1 MKVFK
6 YRAADETTF
15 ERDLC
20 SLKED
25 YFWAST
31 REQLNDPFEGMFGT
45 DRLTNQIKLIDESL
59 ASKSESLVG
68 LFDGVKAVIED
79 VLAFVDKS
87 GIFSLSKNPTEEL
100 LWAHYGNSHQGF
112 CIEYDL
118 DKLMSLEPEQYSHLD
133 VLYKKAPPHIEL
145 IDLVPRTTEKKILQK
160 MLGTKSLAW
169 NYEREVRVITTV
181 LGKQQYDFRAVKSV
195 YFGHR
200 MEDSKQLKIMEE
212 LAGRGITYYKI
223 ELDKNS
229 YCLKYAPISDPHQ
242 NAPRYLHSIGT
253 IVDGAIYTNDLKPE
267 LKKYEEYLYKAAE
280 IVRREPYCNHIEHV
294 DFSTSKG
301 TPNAPVIFV
310 HYEREPNKFI
320 NHYLTLAEID
330 TQFAKIDD
338 LGAEKVNIV

>member
-1 MKVFK
+1 MRVFK

-45 DRLTNQIKLIDESL
+45 DRLTNQIKLIDKLIS
-59 ASKSESLVG
+59 SKSESVVDS
-68 LFDGVKAVIED
+68 FDGVKAAID
-79 VLAFVDKS
+79 SVLEFVDKS
-87 GIFSLSKNPTEEL
+87 GIFSLSKNPSEEL
-100 LWAHYGNSHQGF
+100 LWAHYGNSHRGF

-118 DKLMSLEPEQYSHLD
+118 DKLMSFEPAHNHLD
-133 VLYKKAPPHIEL
+133 VLYKKAPSHIEL
-145 IDLVPRTTEKKILQK
+145 TDLVSRTKEKTIFQK
-160 MLGTKSLAW
+160 MLGIKSVAW

-181 LGKQQYDFRAVKSV
+181 SGKQPYDFRAVKSV

-223 ELDKNS
+223 EPDKNS
-229 YCLKYAPISDPHQ
+229 YRLKYAPISDPHQ
-242 NAPRYLHSIGT
+242 NAPHYLYSIGT

-280 IVRREPYCNHIEHV
+280 IVRREPYCNQIEHV

-330 TQFAKIDD
+330 TQFVKIGD
-338 LGAEKVNIV
+338 LGT